1 MIIQGEIFPLRLR
14 AKSVACSI
22 ASNWLFNWAIA
33 YATPYMVDSGPGN
46 AALGGKVF
54 FVWGTCCFL
63 SALFVYFLV
72 YETKG
77 MTLEQV
83 DELYETVS
91 SARKSSAFVPAIKY
105 GGSGEENS
113 DGGDGSLEVVEI
125 EEKV

>member
-1 MIIQGEIFPLRLR
+1 
-14 AKSVACSI
+14 
-22 ASNWLFNWAIA
+22 
-33 YATPYMVDSGPGN
+33 MVDSGPGN
-46 AALGGKVF
+46 AALGAKVF

-91 SARKSSAFVPAIKY
+91 SARKSPAFVPAIKY

-125 EEKV
+125 EEKVWGQA